1 MAASL
6 KSVLIQ
12 PKAAHTGT
20 VIWLHGLGDSGAGWS
35 FMAEHLA
42 RQFPT
47 IKWVLPNAPNI
58 PITLNGGYRMPGWF
72 DLNSL
77 SFNEKMVED
86 EKGMLSTVST
96 VNQLVR
102 DEVDSGTPSDRIV
115 LGGFSQARCT
125 IMIDIIPIR
134 WIMQTG
140 SAMALL
146 TGLTSEYKFAGIV
159 GLSGWLPLHSKVIS
173 MASDANKKTPI
184 FMGHGD
190 IDPVVQFTYGS
201 KSADLLKSKG
211 YNVDFHS
218 YKGVVHTASDEEI
231 SDVAKFL
238 SSVLTTK

>member
-42 RQFPT
+42 TQFPN

-72 DLNSL
+72 DLTGLTFS
-77 SFNEKMVED
+77 EKMVED

-96 VNQLVR
+96 VNQLIR
-102 DEVDSGTPSDRIV
+102 SEVDSGTPSNRIV
-115 LGGFSQARCT
+115 LGGFSQ
-125 IMIDIIPIR
+125 
-134 WIMQTG
+134 G
-140 SAMALL
+140 SAMSLL
-146 TGLTSEYKFAGIV
+146 TGLTSEYKFAGII
-159 GLSGWLPLHSKVIS
+159 GLSGWLPLHSKIS
-173 MASDANKKTPI
+173 AMASDANKKTPI

-190 IDPVVQFTYGS
+190 IDPVVQFAYGS
-201 KSADLLKSKG
+201 QSAAALKAKG

-218 YKGVVHTASDEEI
+218 YPGVVHTASDEEI
-231 SDVAKFL
+231 ADVANFL
-238 SSVLTTK
+238 KKVLPSV

>member
-12 PKAAHTGT
+12 PKASHTGT

-72 DLNSL
+72 DLSSL
-77 SFNEKMVED
+77 SFTEKMIED

-102 DEVDSGTPSDRIV
+102 NEVDNGTPADRIV
-115 LGGFSQARCT
+115 LGGFSQ
-125 IMIDIIPIR
+125 
-134 WIMQTG
+134 G

-159 GLSGWLPLHSKVIS
+159 GLSGWLPLHSKVFS
-173 MASDANKKTPI
+173 MASDANRKTPI

-190 IDPVVQFTYGS
+190 RDPVVQFAYGS

-211 YNVDFHS
+211 YNVEFHS

-238 SSVLTTK
+238 NGVLTTE